1 MTTNRKISVIGHMNP
16 DTDSICSAIAYSY
29 LKEQITDQK
38 YQPSRSGAVNPETQ
52 FVLDYFKKD
61 APVFV
66 DDVRQRISDI
76 EIRDLE
82 CLTEQVSMKR
92 AWECMNDNNVV
103 TLAVKNEKDKM
114 IGLLNL
120 SDITRSY
127 MEVYDA
133 EIIGKAQT
141 PYQNILDTLNGTM
154 VIGDAD
160 ETVTGGKTL
169 IAAANPDVMESFI
182 SEGDIVLLGNRY
194 ESQLCAIEMGA
205 ACLVVTNGANTSMTI
220 KKLAGEKGCKIIET
234 GYDTYTAARLMNQS
248 IPVGYFMNRG
258 KIISFELNDFLDDVK
273 VVMAQKRHRYFPIV
287 NDRGDYVGMI
297 SRRNLL
303 SAAKKE
309 LILVDHNE
317 KSQAV
322 AGLKDAT
329 ILEII
334 DHHRIADIETNGP
347 VYFRNQPVGCTC
359 TIIYQMY
366 LENDVE
372 IPRDI
377 AGLMLSAILSDTLAF
392 RSPTC
397 TPLDEK
403 TARKLAEMAGI
414 ADLDAYALEMFKAG
428 SELEKRTAEEIFT
441 MDFKKFKAGDY
452 AFGVGQIS
460 CMGTSGIEGAKS
472 KLMDAV
478 EDFRKSQGTDMIFLM
493 MTDILTSSSECLY
506 CGKESGKVISLAFG
520 LEDKASDDV
529 LGTVNLEGVISR
541 KKQMI
546 PAMMEAFKQL

>member
-1 MTTNRKISVIGHMNP
+1 MTTNRKIAVIGHMNP
-16 DTDSICSAIAYSY
+16 DTDSICSSIAYSY
-29 LKEQITDQK
+29 LKGQVSDKQ
-38 YQPSRSGAVNPETQ
+38 YQPSRAGAVNPETQ
-52 FVLDYFKKD
+52 FVLDYFKKE
-61 APVFV
+61 APVYV

-82 CLTEQVSMKR
+82 CLTEDVSMKR
-92 AWECMNDNNVV
+92 AWECMNENKVV
-103 TLAVKNEKDKM
+103 TLAVKNEADKM

-133 EIIGKAQT
+133 EIIGKAKT
-141 PYQNILDTLNGTM
+141 PYKNILDTITGTM
-154 VIGDAD
+154 VVGDA
-160 ETVTGGKTL
+160 EEIVTGGKTL
-169 IAAANPDVMESFI
+169 IAAANPDVMESYI
-182 SEGDIVLLGNRY
+182 EAGDIVLLGNRY

-205 ACLVVTNGANTSMTI
+205 ACLIVTNGANTSMTI
-220 KKLAGEKGCKIIET
+220 KKLAGEHNCKIIET

-258 KIISFELNDFLDDVK
+258 KIISFELSDFLDDVK
-273 VVMAQKRHRYFPIV
+273 IVMAQKRHRYFPILDE
-287 NDRGDYVGMI
+287 NGDYVGMI

-303 SAAKKE
+303 SATKNE

-347 VYFRNQPVGCTC
+347 VYFRNQPVGCTS
-359 TIIYQMY
+359 TIVYQMF

-372 IPRDI
+372 IPADI

-403 TARKLAEMAGI
+403 TAKKLAEIAGI
-414 ADLDAYALEMFKAG
+414 ADIEAYASDMFRAG

-452 AFGVGQIS
+452 LFGVGQIS
-460 CMGTSGIEGAKS
+460 CMGRSGIEDAKP
-472 KLMDAV
+472 KLVEAV
-478 EDFRKSQGTDMIFLM
+478 EEFRKNQGTDMIFLM
-493 MTDILTSSSECLY
+493 MTDILTSSSEVLY

-520 LEDKASDDV
+520 LEEKATDDI

-546 PAMMEAFKQL
+546 PAMMEAFKAL

>member
-403 TARKLAEMAGI
+403 TARKLAEIAGI

-460 CMGTSGIEGAKS
+460 CMGTSGIEGAKP